1 MNTVILDFDGT
12 IADTRSL
19 IVKTM
24 QQTIAKLGLLA
35 RTDDQCAEMIGLPL
49 RQSFTDL
56 IPMDDATPDE
66 CDKTYREFFAIN
78 NKKGIVKP
86 FPNVVETIE
95 EMYAMGVVIAI
106 ASSRGRDT
114 LVDFLEEMGIRKYIS
129 YIVSAQDVRNAKPAP
144 DMVNLVLAHTED
156 NLDDVLMVGDTVFDI
171 DMGINAGV
179 KTCGVTYGNG
189 KEDELQSADYIISD
203 FRQLLDIV

>member
-56 IPMDDATPDE
+56 IPMDDATVDE

>member
-1 MNTVILDFDGT
+1 MNTIILDFDGT

-24 QQTIAKLGLLA
+24 QQTIAKLGLPA
-35 RTDDQCAEMIGLPL
+35 RTADQCAEMIGLPL
-49 RQSFTDL
+49 RQSFADL
-56 IPMDDATPDE
+56 IPMDDATADE

-78 NKKGIVKP
+78 NKPGLVRT
-86 FPNVVETIE
+86 FPNVKETIE
-95 EMYAMGVVIAI
+95 EMYAMGIIIAI

-114 LVDFLEEMGIRKYIS
+114 LITFLDEMGLSRYVS
-129 YIVSAQDVRNAKPAP
+129 HVVSAQDVENAKPAP
-144 DMVNLVLAHTED
+144 DMVQAVLAHTES
-156 NLDDVLMVGDTVFDI
+156 NLSDVLVVGDTVFDI

-189 KEDELQSADYIISD
+189 KEEELQAADYIIDD

>member
-56 IPMDDATPDE
+56 IPMDDATADE

-156 NLDDVLMVGDTVFDI
+156 SLDDVLMVGDTVFDI

>member
-56 IPMDDATPDE
+56 IPMDDATADE
-66 CDKTYREFFAIN
+66 CDMTYREFFAIN